1 VLSCMKA
8 VFTFNAMQSRKRRRR
23 APSSDR
29 LDAGE
34 RSYLFGPLTGLS
46 PQKIEDTNSDFI
58 AAFGFS
64 GFDPTPSHSTL

>member
-1 VLSCMKA
+1 MLSCMKA

-23 APSSDR
+23 APIAWTLENGLIR
-29 LDAGE
+29 TAL
-34 RSYLFGPLTGLS
+34 RSVYGLTLS
-46 PQKIEDTNSDFI
+46 PQNTNSDFI